1 MRTTLLLSLAI
12 LLLLLAG
19 AATAQQPAAQRPTVK
34 PVATVK
40 QLMTAII
47 IPSSD
52 ALFQVAGKEPKNDEE
67 WAAVQNSALT
77 LAESGNLLMIG
88 NRAKD
93 RGNWMKESQALVDI
107 GMTAFKA
114 AQAKN
119 VDELTKIGDQIY
131 DVCESCHN
139 KYTDKAKENK

>member
-1 MRTTLLLSLAI
+1 MRILLSVFLASP
-12 LLLLLAG
+12 LLFLACT
-19 AATAQQPAAQRPTVK
+19 ATPPKLPFK

-52 ALFQVAGKEPKNDEE
+52 VLFQVAGKAPTNEEE
-67 WAAVQNSALT
+67 WATVERNAMT
-77 LAESGNLLMIG
+77 LVESGNLLMIG
-88 NRAKD
+88 DRAKD
-93 RGNWMKESQALVDI
+93 TGDWMKESQSLVDV
-107 GMTAFKA
+107 GVSAFKA

-119 VDELTKIGDQIY
+119 VDELTKLGDQIY
-131 DVCESCHN
+131 EVCESCHN

>member
-1 MRTTLLLSLAI
+1 MRILLSVSLASP
-12 LLLLLAG
+12 LLFLACT
-19 AATAQQPAAQRPTVK
+19 ATPPTPPFK

-52 ALFQVAGKEPKNDEE
+52 VLFQVAGKAPTNDEE
-67 WAAVQNSALT
+67 WASVERNAMT
-77 LAESGNLLMIG
+77 LVESGNLLMIG
-88 NRAKD
+88 DRAKD
-93 RGNWMKESQALVDI
+93 TGDWMKESQRLVDV
-107 GMTAFKA
+107 GETAFKA

-131 DVCESCHN
+131 EVCESCHN

>member
-1 MRTTLLLSLAI
+1 MRTLRSVFWASPLLFLACT
-12 LLLLLAG
+12 
-19 AATAQQPAAQRPTVK
+19 ATPPKPPFK
-34 PVATVK
+34 PVATAK

-52 ALFQVAGKEPKNDEE
+52 VLFQVAGKAPTNDEE
-67 WAAVQNSALT
+67 WATVERNALT
-77 LAESGNLLMIG
+77 LVESGNLLMIG
-88 NRAKD
+88 DRAKD
-93 RGNWMKESQALVDI
+93 NGDWMKESQALVDV

-119 VDELTKIGDQIY
+119 VEELTKIGDQIY
-131 DVCESCHN
+131 EVCESCHN

>member
-1 MRTTLLLSLAI
+1 
-12 LLLLLAG
+12 
-19 AATAQQPAAQRPTVK
+19 
-34 PVATVK
+34 
-40 QLMTAII
+40 MTAII

-52 ALFQVAGKEPKNDEE
+52 VLFQVAGKAPTNDEE
-67 WAAVQNSALT
+67 WATVERNALT
-77 LAESGNLLMIG
+77 LVESGNLLMIG
-88 NRAKD
+88 DRAKD
-93 RGNWMKESQALVDI
+93 NGDWMKESQALVDV

-119 VDELTKIGDQIY
+119 VEELTKIGDQMY